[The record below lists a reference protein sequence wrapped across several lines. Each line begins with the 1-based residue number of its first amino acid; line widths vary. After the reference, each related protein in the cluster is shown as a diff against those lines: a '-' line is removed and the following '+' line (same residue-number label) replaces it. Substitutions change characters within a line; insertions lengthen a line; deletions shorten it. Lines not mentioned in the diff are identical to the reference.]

1 MKRPKSNICTRR
13 SALIILGAALPAG
26 YVAAHSPRR
35 SRIPFLI
42 TADVHDQPNLD
53 NLLSR
58 CLDRLAFLGLKVTFF
73 VPAELTTKTGV
84 APLLRKMVRDGHQV
98 ACHGRAHNESEDYY
112 TDSVEVQ
119 RLNLTYAKHLME
131 DSTGISATS
140 FRAPQFRISD
150 GTFNVLEALGFAS
163 DLSIC
168 SQRLPLLS
176 SQIGNYH
183 WLFAPRTPYHPSKT
197 NPYAKGDLKLL
208 EIPTSAALL
217 PLMSALNSVS
227 VVATELVTNML
238 RYEAS
243 IVQKPIVYQCHAED
257 FVLVE
262 RPRNPMKVT
271 WRSLMPTRNGIPL
284 RWALEETDG
293 KVVYLQNEEF
303 LNSVMRTNVFQFLTV
318 DQYLDRREPSKTA

>member
-1 MKRPKSNICTRR
+1 
-13 SALIILGAALPAG
+13 
-26 YVAAHSPRR
+26 
-35 SRIPFLI
+35 
-42 TADVHDQPNLD
+42 
-53 NLLSR
+53 
-58 CLDRLAFLGLKVTFF
+58 
-73 VPAELTTKTGV
+73 
-84 APLLRKMVRDGHQV
+84 MVREGHQV
-98 ACHGRAHNESEDYY
+98 ACHGRAHDESEDYY

-119 RLNLTYAKHLME
+119 RRNLTHAKHLME
-131 DSTGISATS
+131 DATGISATS

-150 GTFNVLEALGFAS
+150 VTFNVLEALGFAS

-176 SQIGNYH
+176 SQIGNYN
-183 WLFAPRTPYHPSKT
+183 WIFSPRTPYHPSKT

-227 VVATELVTNML
+227 VLATELITNVL

-243 IVQKPIVYQCHAED
+243 IVNKPIVYQCHAED

-262 RPRNPMKVT
+262 RSRSPMKVT

-293 KVVYLQNEEF
+293 KVVYRNNEEF
-303 LNSVMRTNVFQFLTV
+303 LDSVMRTSVFQFLTV
-318 DQYLDRREPSKTA
+318 DQYLDQREPSKRT